1 MTASVYHLRQ
11 RLREIKR
18 SGVRMNIAVING
30 TVMSRPVER
39 TLGTGEVATSFDV
52 VTESTNGRLTVPVN
66 WVTTVST
73 LLAEGDEVVAVGSVR
88 RRFFQSGGAVQ
99 SRTELL
105 ASTVLPARRKAA
117 IRRVLEASIETI
129 ASSENI

>member
-1 MTASVYHLRQ
+1 MALLAFCLRQ
-11 RLREIKR
+11 RLSELKR
-18 SGVRMNIAVING
+18 SGVGMNIAIING

-52 VTESTNGRLTVPVN
+52 VTESTSGRLTVPVN

-73 LLAEGDEVVAVGSVR
+73 LLNEGDEVVAVGSIR

-117 IRRVLEASIETI
+117 IRRALEASIETI
-129 ASSENI
+129 ASSGNI